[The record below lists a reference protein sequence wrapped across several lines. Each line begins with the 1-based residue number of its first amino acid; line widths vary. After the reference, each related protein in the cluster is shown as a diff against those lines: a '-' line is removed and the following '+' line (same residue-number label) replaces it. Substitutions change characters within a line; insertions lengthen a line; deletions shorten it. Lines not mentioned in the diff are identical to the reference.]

1 MSSDAITQL
10 VLSIFRANS
19 RLILRG
25 DQLTAPLGLTSA
37 RWQMLRCVAEA
48 DALRTV
54 SELARDLGVSR

>member
-10 VLSIFRANS
+10 ILSIFRANS

-25 DQLTAPLGLTSA
+25 DQLKAPLGLSSA
-37 RWQMLRCVAEA
+37 RWQVLRSVAEA